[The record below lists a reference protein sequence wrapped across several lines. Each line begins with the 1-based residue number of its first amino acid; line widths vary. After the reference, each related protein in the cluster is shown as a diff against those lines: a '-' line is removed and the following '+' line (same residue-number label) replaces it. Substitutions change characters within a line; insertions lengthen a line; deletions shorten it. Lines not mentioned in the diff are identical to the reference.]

1 MWQNGLIEY
10 FQTPCIRLGLTIA
23 AAACSLKLMSKT
35 LSEYADWLSQRD
47 DLIWP
52 VAPPRVEAKALPSIK
67 PLPGIRAVTWNVY
80 GTLLRIT
87 DGDLLFLPQQEL
99 RMQVALE
106 KTLKEFNM
114 WQSMSRKPGAPWEYM
129 LSQYKDV
136 FEEMQLT
143 VPAKKGDAG
152 QVSSTKLWRKLISRL
167 EQKEYQYDEDFYGDA
182 DDYAE
187 KVAFFFHSCLQG
199 VAAMEKGAAVVKAVA
214 DAGLAQGLLADGQ
227 SFSLV
232 QLLRAFQATTKLPPL
247 SRLFT
252 PGCVVLSHDLGVRK
266 PSRTLF
272 ATAAEAFGQIGLTPS
287 EVLYVSNRLRDDL
300 TVAKQ
305 VGFRTAL
312 FAGDKNTVQA
322 AADDLM
328 QRELRPDR
336 LLTELTQ
343 IRNLL
348 EE

>member
-1 MWQNGLIEY
+1 M
-10 FQTPCIRLGLTIA
+10 P
-23 AAACSLKLMSKT
+23 KT
-35 LSEYADWLSQRD
+35 LFEYAEWLSQRD

-52 VAPPRVEAKALPSIK
+52 TAPPRVPVKAVPSIK

-87 DGDLLFLPQQEL
+87 DGDLLLLPQQPL

-106 KTLKEFNM
+106 KTIKEFNM

-143 VPAKKGDAG
+143 VPAKKGDVG
-152 QVSSTKLWRKLISRL
+152 QVVSTRLWRKLISRL

-182 DDYAE
+182 DEYAE
-187 KVAFFFHSCLQG
+187 KVAFFFQSCLQG
-199 VAAMEKGAAVVKAVA
+199 VATMDKGVAVVKAIT

-227 SFSLV
+227 SFTLV
-232 QLLRAFQATTKLPPL
+232 QLLRAFQATTRLPAL
-247 SRLFT
+247 GRLFT
-252 PGCVVLSHDLGVRK
+252 PGCVVLSHDVGVRK

-272 ATAAEAFGQIGLTPS
+272 TTAVEAFGQIGLAPA

-305 VGFRTAL
+305 LGFRTAL
-312 FAGDKNTVQA
+312 FAGDKNTVQVA
-322 AADDLM
+322 IDDLM
-328 QRELRPDR
+328 SHELRPDR